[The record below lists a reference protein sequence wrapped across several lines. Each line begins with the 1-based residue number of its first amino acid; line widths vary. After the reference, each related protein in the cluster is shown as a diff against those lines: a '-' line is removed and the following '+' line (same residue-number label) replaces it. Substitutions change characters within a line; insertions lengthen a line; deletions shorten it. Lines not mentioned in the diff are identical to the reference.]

1 MKEKN
6 QFRCNLALVYVYL
19 LLSATIAATAAT
31 MATIPA
37 ISEH

>member
-19 LLSATIAATAAT
+19 LLSATIAAT